1 MFTPREKSPLTQ
13 AHVFYL
19 CSYECAL
26 KKKKKIEIRRM
37 FARMVCDG
45 GVSQQVSMETGVGTV
60 CVHPGVWVHHLGK
73 VLIAS
78 VSLCL
83 I

>member
-1 MFTPREKSPLTQ
+1 
-13 AHVFYL
+13 
-19 CSYECAL
+19 
-26 KKKKKIEIRRM
+26 M